1 MKWIGKGEKCMS
13 DLHREIG
20 IMYKHLHELKHTFID
35 MNWIY
40 IEKDN
45 RKDIMYLTD
54 YGKEIVVLINSLL
67 KTMNMYDADIK
78 QYIEKGKLKKV
89 VKVDIKQLKNE
100 MNE

>member
-1 MKWIGKGEKCMS
+1 
-13 DLHREIG
+13 
-20 IMYKHLHELKHTFID
+20 